1 MSIDPTA
8 LTVLDGRSNT
18 YEVVLDTEPSADVT
32 VTISGHAGTDVSLSG
47 DTLSAR
53 DTLTFTPGNWSE
65 AQTVTLT
72 AGDVA
77 ADSEVKLS
85 HAVGG
90 GDYGSVPADD
100 VTVSVVAVPAD
111 EVIIQVGV
119 TGTPVGLTVQEGDSA
134 TYEVLLSEQPT
145 GDVTLTVT
153 VEDTANNDVST
164 DDTELNFTPGNW
176 NTAQSV
182 TVRAAH
188 DADAVQDPV
197 VSISHTLSGANTDD
211 VEVPGVEVTITED
224 DSAGVSISESSLS
237 IDEGGADTYTVALD
251 TEPTAEVTVTIGGHS
266 GTDVSLTGQTLTSD
280 ELTFTPDNW
289 STAQTVTVNAGEDD
303 DAAAD
308 TDVTLT
314 HALTGASEYE
324 AIDAATVPSV
334 SVKITEDDSAG
345 GDGVRELA
353 DHRRG
358 GIRHLHGGA
367 GHGACR

>member
-1 MSIDPTA
+1 MVVLDSEPSADVTVTISGHAGTDVSLTGQTLTSDELTFTPDNWSTAQTVTVTAGEDDDAAAESDVTLSHALTGASEYEAIDAATVPSVSVKITEDDSAGVSIDPTA

-237 IDEGGADTYTVALD
+237 IDEGG
-251 TEPTAEVTVTIGGHS
+251 GG
-266 GTDVSLTGQTLTSD
+266 
-280 ELTFTPDNW
+280 
-289 STAQTVTVNAGEDD
+289 
-303 DAAAD
+303 
-308 TDVTLT
+308 
-314 HALTGASEYE
+314 
-324 AIDAATVPSV
+324 
-334 SVKITEDDSAG
+334 
-345 GDGVRELA
+345 
-353 DHRRG
+353 
-358 GIRHLHGGA
+358 HLHGGA
-367 GHGACR
+367 GHGAHC